1 MIRLLAVDVDGTL
14 VGDDL
19 VISPAVREAV
29 GKAIDR
35 GVVVTIASG
44 RMYPSTVP
52 YARELGLGD
61 VPLIC
66 YNGALVRTAESGETW
81 FHRPLDPDLAVSIGE
96 IVLRHGWHL
105 HAYVNDV
112 LHAPSLDDATAMYVR
127 IARVQPVVGDVQKV
141 LPEGPTKLLIV
152 HDPADIPAVK
162 AQLVQDLGE
171 RVSRVNI
178 TLSLPAFLEMMDY
191 RVSKGLALA
200 QVASMLGFAASE
212 VMAVGDSENDLA
224 MLAWAG
230 TGVAMGNAAPAI
242 KSRAV
247 ATTGTVDEDGLAQ
260 AIERFILEGETVP
273 PRR

>member
-19 VISPAVREAV
+19 TISPAVKEAV
-29 GKAIDR
+29 RKAMAR

-66 YNGALVRTAESGETW
+66 YNGALVRTAASGKTW
-81 FHRPLDPDLAVSIGE
+81 FHRPLDPDLAVLIGE
-96 IVLRHGWHL
+96 IARRHGWHL

-127 IARVQPVVGDVQKV
+127 IARVMPVVGDVQKV

-152 HDPADIPAVK
+152 HDPAGMPAVK
-162 AQLVQDLGE
+162 AQLVKDLGP
-171 RVSRVNI
+171 RVEAVNI
-178 TLSLPAFLEMMDY
+178 TLSLPAFLEMMDH

-200 QVASMLGFAASE
+200 RVASALGFQASE

-224 MLAWAG
+224 MLTWAG
-230 TGVAMGNAAPAI
+230 MGVAMGNAAPSV
-242 KSRAV
+242 KSSAQ

-260 AIERFILEGETVP
+260 AIERFILDQ
-273 PRR
+273 